1 MSEQRD
7 SEGYGIRDE
16 ETRPEASPIPH
27 SPVPPSLTTFG
38 PCTLSNLGPGFDA
51 LGVCITGPGDRVT
64 AYVTDTPGVTVEP
77 GGDLPTDP
85 ATNTAARAAAHLLRQ
100 SGARGGL
107 ALRIEK
113 GIPLGSGIGG
123 SAASAVAGA
132 WAANEALG
140 LGLDKRQLVEAVLE
154 GEAATGSRHGD
165 NVLPALFGG
174 AVLVDAADPS
184 RYRRLAIP
192 DGLRLAVLLPE
203 VRVLTHE
210 ARAVLP
216 KTVPHADASAQAA
229 ALAFLL
235 DALRA
240 GDWEAAGRAVMTD
253 RLAEP
258 FRAPLVP
265 VYGVVRRAA
274 LDAGSL
280 GCALSGSGPAL
291 FAFPDASGRAEP
303 VLAAMRAACAASG
316 TGATGWIADLDAEGV
331 RTLTP

>member
-1 MSEQRD
+1 MGTGDWGRE
-7 SEGYGIRDE
+7 
-16 ETRPEASPIPH
+16 SP
-27 SPVPPSLTTFG
+27 PPSPKSPPPSPLITTFG
-38 PCTLSNLGPGFDA
+38 PCSLSNLGPGFDA
-51 LGVCITGPGDRVT
+51 LGVCITGPGDHVT
-64 AYVTDTPGVTVEP
+64 AWRTEAAGITMDASDG
-77 GGDLPTDP
+77 LPADP
-85 ATNTAARAAAHLLRQ
+85 AKNTAARAAAEVLRLG
-100 SGARGGL
+100 GAAGGL
-107 ALRIEK
+107 RLRIEK

-140 LGLDKRQLVEAVLE
+140 RPLAKADLVEAVLE

-174 AVLVDAADPS
+174 AVLVDAAEPS
-184 RYRRLAIP
+184 RYRRLQIP
-192 DGLRLAVLLPE
+192 DGLQLAVLVPE
-203 VRVLTHE
+203 ARVLTHE

-216 KTVPHADASAQAA
+216 ASVPHADASAQAA

-240 GDWEAAGRAVMTD
+240 GDWETAGRAVMSD

-265 VYGVVRRAA
+265 AYDAVRHAA
-274 LDAGSL
+274 TEAGSF

-291 FAFPDASGRAEP
+291 FAFPDASGRAES
-303 VLAAMRAACAASG
+303 VLAAMEAACTEAGVGSL
-316 TGATGWIADLDAEGV
+316 GWVAEIDTEGV
-331 RTLTP
+331 RTVPS

>member
-1 MSEQRD
+1 MVTAF
-7 SEGYGIRDE
+7 G
-16 ETRPEASPIPH
+16 
-27 SPVPPSLTTFG
+27 PPS
-38 PCTLSNLGPGFDA
+38 LSNLGPGFDA
-51 LGVCITGPGDRVT
+51 LGLCVTGPRDRVT
-64 AYVTDTPGVTVEP
+64 AWATDAPGVRVEQDEEPTPGIP
-77 GGDLPTDP
+77 SDP
-85 ATNTAARAAAHLLRQ
+85 QKNTAARAAMAVLQ
-100 SGARGGL
+100 AAGATHGL
-107 ALRIEK
+107 GIRIEK

-132 WAANEALG
+132 WAANETLG
-140 LGLDKRQLVEAVLE
+140 RPLRKTELVDAVLD

-174 AVLVDAADPS
+174 LVLVDAAEPS
-184 RYRRLAIP
+184 RYRRLALP
-192 DGLRLAVLLPE
+192 SMPPLAVVLPQ

-216 KTVPHADASAQAA
+216 AAVPHGDASAQAA

-240 GDWEAAGRAVMTD
+240 GDWPEAGRALMTD

-265 VYGVVRRAA
+265 VYGAVRRAA

-280 GCALSGSGPAL
+280 GCALSGSGPAMMA
-291 FAFPDASGRAEP
+291 FAPESGDAQP
-303 VLAAMRAACAASG
+303 VLDAMLHACRATG
-316 TGATGWIADLDAEGV
+316 TDATGWLAEVDTEGV
-331 RTLTP
+331 RTLEDRSSA